1 MCSGEGLVKRVK
13 ESFNP
18 AREFE
23 RSLSPEK
30 AFKDSMEPIT
40 GVKKDIEVPDPTK
53 PPQASK
59 TPDPSQ
65 LWRRNKNAQGGMIG
79 FGNTLLTSPSGVGTP
94 ATGTASLLGG

>member
-1 MCSGEGLVKRVK
+1 MCSADGLTKRVK
-13 ESFNP
+13 ESLNP

-40 GVKKDIEVPDPTK
+40 GIKQDIKPPDTPA

-59 TPDPSQ
+59 TPDVTP
-65 LWRRNKNAQGGMIG
+65 LLRRNRNAQGGMAG
-79 FGNTLLTSPSGVGTP
+79 YGNTLLTSPSGVGTP
-94 ATGTASLLGG
+94 SIGSASLLGG